1 MILHKNRKNQFPVP
15 YRSAAPGCS
24 GDCSLQTCCDRRI
37 CNAQVFVDPGSQMD
51 LRFDDRSVEIRAA
64 GIQQVIFLGEVQI
77 KLRLFR
83 RMAAVI
89 CLNSLETDDFQFG
102 NQCIQRIIF
111 QFQLMRMRQ
120 HCDTAGAADDPDA
133 EDAYPNSTSV
143 LAKCGRPEV
152 FPWLQRRTSSSVMAA
167 PFFWR

>member
-133 EDAYPNSTSV
+133 
-143 LAKCGRPEV
+143 LFRCGFGTFYTGVEFRCR
-152 FPWLQRRTSSSVMAA
+152 QI
-167 PFFWR
+167 FFKGILYCSR